1 MLPSRIGGQIRCP
14 LSLVYALRAIIIKT
28 QEGVCFCS
36 HQEAD
41 TKNGKVKEPKSQNVF
56 GEKKPNTLIY
66 WLMESYSN
74 QGNVVWVKAQTY
86 KLLEHFLKID

>member
-1 MLPSRIGGQIRCP
+1 MTHIKQRNMLPSWIGGQILRCP

-41 TKNGKVKEPKSQNVF
+41 SKMYNGKVKEPKSQNVF
-56 GEKKPNTLIY
+56 GEKKKPTR
-66 WLMESYSN
+66 
-74 QGNVVWVKAQTY
+74 
-86 KLLEHFLKID
+86 